1 MKLSDSIA
9 NFYDCIILGKFRTRC
24 NFVHFIRNFRKKYY
38 NDEAKEG
45 IRLNFLRSW
54 TEKIRRGPC
63 VVPFQF
69 LSLLLIYLWLH

>member
-1 MKLSDSIA
+1 MKLHDSIA
-9 NFYDCIILGKFRTRC
+9 NFYNCIILDKFRTRC
-24 NFVHFIRNFRKKYY
+24 NFVHFIRDFRKKYY

-45 IRLNFLRSW
+45 ICLNFLYLR
-54 TEKIRRGPC
+54 TEKICRGPC